1 MTRPMKRVLIVGG
14 GLAGLACAV
23 RLHERGAWPLIVE
36 ASDDVGGRVR
46 TDVVDGFRLDR
57 GFQVYLDAYP
67 EAGNF
72 LDLPRLGL
80 RPFKPGALVYLDG
93 RLHRVMDVFRDPRH
107 LFASAL
113 APVGSLADKLR
124 VAALKW
130 RISRSTLGD
139 IAAREDLTTE
149 AYLRRA
155 GFSRRMIDVFFRSF
169 YGGIFLER
177 DLRTSSRMF
186 ESTFQMFSRGSAT
199 LPALGMQEI
208 PRQLASRLPA
218 DAIRRG
224 ARVTEV
230 HRGKITLACGGSLG
244 GDAVVVA
251 ADATTAALLIP
262 GLATQEP
269 DWRGVTGLYFAAG
282 KSPLREA
289 IIALNGTGR
298 GLVNNVCVLSDV
310 APGYAPPGQA
320 LISISVLGTPAI
332 SDLETQVIAELEGW
346 FGPQVSGWR
355 HLRTDRIERA
365 LPEQPPVPGQLGPC
379 FREIDG
385 VFVWG
390 DHLTSASIEGA
401 ISSGLRTADA
411 LLSESAGER
420 MAAAAAQFEIKDN

>member
-1 MTRPMKRVLIVGG
+1 VLIVGG
-14 GLAGLACAV
+14 GLAGLACGV
-23 RLHERGAWPLIVE
+23 RLHEAGAQPLILE

-57 GFQVYLDAYP
+57 GFQVFLDAYP
-67 EAGNF
+67 EAGKL
-72 LDLPRLGL
+72 LDLPRLDL
-80 RPFKPGALVYLDG
+80 RPFKPGALVFLDG

-107 LFASAL
+107 LLASAL

-130 RISRSTLGD
+130 RISRSTLAD

-149 AYLRRA
+149 TYLRRA

-186 ESTFQMFSRGSAT
+186 EFTFQMFSRGSAN
-199 LPALGMQEI
+199 LPAQGMQEI
-208 PRQLASRLPA
+208 PRQLAGRLPA

-224 ARVTEV
+224 ARVTEI
-230 HRGKITLACGGSLG
+230 RPGKITLASGESLD

-251 ADATTAALLIP
+251 ADATTAARLLP
-262 GLATQEP
+262 SLAAKKP
-269 DWRGVTGLYFAAG
+269 AWRAVTGLYFAAE

-320 LISISVLGTPAI
+320 LISISVLGVPAI
-332 SDLETQVIAELEGW
+332 PDLETQILAELEPW
-346 FGPQVSGWR
+346 FGPEVRNWR

-365 LPEQPPVPGQLGPC
+365 LPEQPPIAGALGPF
-379 FREIDG
+379 FREFDG
-385 VFVWG
+385 IFVCG
-390 DHLTSASIEGA
+390 DHLTSASIEGT
-401 ISSGLRTADA
+401 ILSGLRTADA
-411 LLSESAGER
+411 ILR
-420 MAAAAAQFEIKDN
+420 

>member
-1 MTRPMKRVLIVGG
+1 MTPKKRVLIVGG

-23 RLHERGAWPLIVE
+23 RLREAGAQPLIFE

-46 TDVVDGFRLDR
+46 TDMVDGFRLDR

-67 EAGNF
+67 EAGKF
-72 LDLPRLGL
+72 LDLPRLDL
-80 RPFKPGALVYLDG
+80 RPFRPGALVYLDG

-107 LFASAL
+107 LLASAL

-130 RISRSTLGD
+130 RISRSTLAD
-139 IAAREDLTTE
+139 IAGREDLTTE

-169 YGGIFLER
+169 YGGIFLEK

-186 ESTFQMFSRGSAT
+186 EFTFQMFSRGSAT
-199 LPALGMQEI
+199 LPAQGMQEI
-208 PRQLASRLPA
+208 PRQLARRLPA

-230 HRGKITLACGGSLG
+230 APGEITLASGECLE

-251 ADATTAALLIP
+251 ADATTTARLIP
-262 GLATQEP
+262 GFVTKEP
-269 DWRGVTGLYFAAG
+269 DWRAVTGLYFAAE

-320 LISISVLGTPAI
+320 LVSISVLGAPAI
-332 SDLETQVIAELEGW
+332 PDLEKQVLAELEPW
-346 FGPQVSGWR
+346 FGPEVRGWR

-365 LPEQPPVPGQLGPC
+365 LPEQPPISGPPGSS

-385 VFVWG
+385 IFVCG

-401 ISSGLRTADA
+401 IVSGLRTADA
-411 LLSESAGER
+411 LLG
-420 MAAAAAQFEIKDN
+420 

>member
-1 MTRPMKRVLIVGG
+1 MTAPGKRVLIVGG

-23 RLHERGAWPLIVE
+23 RLHEAGAQPLIVE

-46 TDVVDGFRLDR
+46 TDLVDGFRLDR

-72 LDLPRLGL
+72 LDLPRLDL
-80 RPFKPGALVYLDG
+80 RPFQPGALVYLDG

-107 LFASAL
+107 LLASAL

-124 VAALKW
+124 VATLRW
-130 RISRSTLGD
+130 RISRSTLED
-139 IAAREDLTTE
+139 IATRTDLTTE

-186 ESTFQMFSRGSAT
+186 EFTFQMFARGSAT
-199 LPALGMQEI
+199 LPAQGMQEI
-208 PRQLASRLPA
+208 PRQLANRLPA
-218 DAIRRG
+218 EAIRRN

-230 HRGKITLACGGSLG
+230 QPGKIKLASGEDLE
-244 GDAVVVA
+244 GDVVVVA
-251 ADATTAALLIP
+251 VDATTAARLLP
-262 GLATQEP
+262 GLVPKAP
-269 DWRGVTGLYFAAG
+269 DWRAVTGLYFAAER
-282 KSPLREA
+282 SPLREA

-298 GLVNNVCVLSDV
+298 GLINNVCVLSDV
-310 APGYAPPGQA
+310 APAYAPPGQA
-320 LISISVLGTPAI
+320 LISISVLGAPAI
-332 SDLETQVIAELEGW
+332 PDLEMQIVAELEPW
-346 FGPQVSGWR
+346 FGPEVRGWR

-365 LPEQPPVPGQLGPC
+365 LPEQPPVTGSLGPC
-379 FREIDG
+379 FREIEG
-385 VFVWG
+385 IFVCG

-401 ISSGLRTADA
+401 IISGLRTADA
-411 LLSESAGER
+411 LLRQPAPR
-420 MAAAAAQFEIKDN
+420 CV